1 MSKQR
6 GNQGTMAGL
15 LGCAFGV
22 LGIFTLGIVFV
33 PLAALCSLIG
43 FLNGLH
49 GNGSGLATSAL
60 GAFLTAVGFMASPSL
75 WFLAGGLLLASH
87 NPPPVVANPPVAVA
101 QPVALSAPLARAVK
115 LTETAMAECRAMRLT
130 GVLKTYE
137 ASAICS
143 GDRIMQA
150 YANADYKHMDLVAQ
164 FNAKRIEIA
173 RMEDQHRLTEAE
185 ANAQVVKALADV
197 QAIERRHCCCGLRL
211 CVLIAT
217 ISTILPERPTY
228 GAPVSLRPKD
238 TIFSGDISAR

>member
-1 MSKQR
+1 MSAQR

-33 PLAALCSLIG
+33 PLAALCSLVG
-43 FLNGLH
+43 LLNGLS
-49 GNGSGLATSAL
+49 GNGSGLATSAI

-75 WFLAGGLLLASH
+75 WFLTGGLLLTSH
-87 NPPPVVANPPVAVA
+87 NPSPVAATPPASVA
-101 QPVALSAPLARAVK
+101 RPVALSAPLARAVK
-115 LTETAMAECRAMRLT
+115 DTETAIVECNAMRLN

-164 FNAKRIEIA
+164 LNAKRIEIA
-173 RMEDQHRLTEAE
+173 RMVDQHLLTEAQ
-185 ANAQVVKALADV
+185 ANEQIAKVLADV
-197 QAIERRHCCCGLRL
+197 QAIERQH
-211 CVLIAT
+211 
-217 ISTILPERPTY
+217 E
-228 GAPVSLRPKD
+228 
-238 TIFSGDISAR
+238 SARISPPRSAH